1 MTNNPWNLHKTITI
15 GSPTS
20 KEIGTR
26 VVYED
31 GFSTSQMPTPG
42 TSICWIYEM
51 TTSNVTG
58 RVVISWV
65 EGGNTE
71 S

>member
-1 MTNNPWNLHKTITI
+1 MEFTQKISI
-15 GSPTS
+15 GSPTL
-20 KEIGTR
+20 KEISTR
-26 VVYED
+26 VVYEG
-31 GFSTSQMPTPG
+31 GFPTSQMPIPG

-51 TTSNVTG
+51 TTSNVTF

-65 EGGNTE
+65 EGGKTE